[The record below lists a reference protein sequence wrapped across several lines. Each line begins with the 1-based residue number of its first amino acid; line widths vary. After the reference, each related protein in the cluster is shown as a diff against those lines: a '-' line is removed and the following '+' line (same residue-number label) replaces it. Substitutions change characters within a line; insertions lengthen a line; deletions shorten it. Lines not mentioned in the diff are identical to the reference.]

1 MESEMGIL
9 RHAPQLAW
17 WCDSCQRE
25 FEVAY
30 DDQTEQETN
39 LPALTTSQDQTF
51 CDSCS
56 QQRFGPGPYEP
67 E

>member
-1 MESEMGIL
+1 MGIL

-17 WCDSCQRE
+17 RCDGCQQA
-25 FEVAY
+25 FEVGY
-30 DDQTEQETN
+30 DDQTGQETN
-39 LPALTTSQDQTF
+39 LPALLTSQDQTF
-51 CDSCS
+51 CEDCA